1 VSAAPG
7 TLSGTSGV
15 VNVPVAGAPSDALEH
30 LVEHG
35 CPDCTTAAQRAHW
48 QFSDCPGCRSRALGR
63 LKLYPHGGPHTRQ
76 YRGLLAAA
84 RVTHDQ
90 VREARALDSLHR
102 ETAAA

>member
-1 VSAAPG
+1 M
-7 TLSGTSGV
+7 T
-15 VNVPVAGAPSDALEH
+15 
-30 LVEHG
+30 
-35 CPDCTTAAQRAHW
+35 CPDCTAAAQREHHG
-48 QFSDCPGCRSRALGR
+48 FSDCPGCRARALGR

-76 YRGLLAAA
+76 YRGLLASA